1 MAPDQPSTGSPSDRS
16 RRRLLAAAGA
26 LLGTASLAGCR
37 QVSRYEFRADPVVWP
52 AADREPLGYRQRLR
66 EPVVTE
72 HVDTVDGVRMRATV
86 RSRVAVYGPPD
97 GRPPTASAPTVG
109 VVSTPSAVVSG
120 QSFNPLVGLD
130 TAALLEDSRGRTF
143 LTRAGLDRVGHP
155 RSAPSWVL
163 PPTLLAERS
172 SSCLGLPVRVES
184 YGGLLAGEPRSA
196 AYVHLARVTA
206 DSVVLCAAVHGR
218 DVRRPAPS
226 LVGPDG
232 HLGASAFA
240 TAAGLAERAVAGLRY
255 DR

>member
-1 MAPDQPSTGSPSDRS
+1 VLT
-16 RRRLLAAAGA
+16 AGA
-26 LLGTASLAGCR
+26 LLGTTGLAGCR

-52 AADREPLGYRQRLR
+52 AAKREPLDYRQRLR

-86 RSRVAVYGPPD
+86 RSRVAVYGPPG

-109 VVSTPSAVVSG
+109 VVSTPAAVVSG

-130 TAALLEDSRGRTF
+130 TAALLETPRGRRF
-143 LTRAGLDRVGHP
+143 LGRAGLDRAGRP
-155 RSAPSWVL
+155 RSAPSWVR
-163 PPTLLAERS
+163 PPMLLAERS
-172 SSCLGLPVRVES
+172 GSCLGLPVRVES
-184 YGGLLAGEPRSA
+184 FGGLLAGEPRSA
-196 AYVHLARVTA
+196 AFVHLARVAA

-218 DVRRPAPS
+218 DVRRSTPS

-232 HLGASAFA
+232 HLGASAFTEA
-240 TAAGLAERAVAGLRY
+240 TGLARQAFADMRY